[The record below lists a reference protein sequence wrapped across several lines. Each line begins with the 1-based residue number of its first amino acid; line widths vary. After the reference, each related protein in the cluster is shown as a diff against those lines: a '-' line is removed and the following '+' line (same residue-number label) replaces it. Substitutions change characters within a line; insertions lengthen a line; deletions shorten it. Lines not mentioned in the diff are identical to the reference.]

1 MKPSVLA
8 RGGRREKDWTMD
20 EKKGAVDVSGR
31 AAEVA
36 GVKLC

>member
-20 EKKGAVDVSGR
+20 EKKGVVNVSG
-31 AAEVA
+31 
-36 GVKLC
+36 KST